1 MFSAIQPPYSTP
13 THSAPSSVTLR
24 RRNRNRTISEPPQP
38 KAEFNSSETHAS
50 PRFQYRLARDGTS
63 SLRSTAGKKFRSV
76 AFEEPAMWAQP
87 DLSRIHSKLSAPS
100 AEVMLGINRDFD
112 DFDDSEEESDNA
124 MIDDRKKTF
133 TPIGKEFV
141 PDTPALD
148 DVSTSSNE
156 DIKLDAMNIMLTQIF
171 EPFMTPENKAELEEL
186 ISDRSTTLV
195 EHNIG
200 TEELRRRLSNAD
212 AVDDMTGKFFGVL
225 SSLGF
230 IVGTQAGAG
239 LAPLF
244 KAYLPAAT
252 LPYMPGAVIGIVDR
266 FINSVLRDTHP
277 NHYNKGNPE
286 TLEKVMQDNLERHQ
300 RPLRAEMKH
309 QAGALA
315 SAYTIRNVIRSFV
328 APFAAHFGQAPLVD
342 TVIDG
347 LGGLPAG
354 AEAESLRNSG
364 DRRELLMHP
373 AYLLGQENWM
383 EQVEGLQHDP
393 LSRQRIDD
401 LIYRIVGKI
410 PDSPQMVFNAYKRLF
425 TLNSTVEISMLMASL
440 ALNEWAKETVAGAF
454 EDSSP
459 EASAFLKNT
468 VGTFCLGIV
477 YYTLGAGMTVAAT
490 LTKMM
495 DCRGDSAPS
504 ADASPAE
511 TTSRSSIR
519 RLQRAKTPEIKRY

>member
-1 MFSAIQPPYSTP
+1 MFSSIQPPYSTP
-13 THSAPSSVTLR
+13 TNSAPSSVTLR
-24 RRNRNRTISEPPQP
+24 RRNRTISEPPQP
-38 KAEFNSSETHAS
+38 KSEFNSSETHAA
-50 PRFQYRLARDGTS
+50 PRFQYRPALDGTS
-63 SLRSTAGKKFRSV
+63 SLRSTVGNKFRSV
-76 AFEEPAMWAQP
+76 AFEEPAIWIRH
-87 DLSRIHSKLSAPS
+87 DLRRINSRPLAPS
-100 AEVMLGINRDFD
+100 VEAMLGIEPKLD
-112 DFDDSEEESDNA
+112 DFDNFEEEPDDV

-133 TPIGKEFV
+133 TPVGKGFV
-141 PDTPALD
+141 PDAPALD
-148 DVSTSSNE
+148 DVSTSSSE
-156 DIKLDAMNIMLTQIF
+156 DIALDAMNIMLTQIF

-186 ISDRSTTLV
+186 ISDRSSTLV
-195 EHNIG
+195 EHKIG

-212 AVDDMTGKFFGVL
+212 AVDDMTGKIFGVL

-239 LAPLF
+239 LASLF
-244 KAYLPAAT
+244 KAYLPAAA

-277 NHYNKGNPE
+277 NHYNKGNPD
-286 TLEKVMQDNLERHQ
+286 TLVMQNILERHQ

-309 QAGALA
+309 QAGVLA
-315 SAYTIRNVIRSFV
+315 AAYTIRNVARSIV
-328 APFAAHFGQAPLVD
+328 APAATHFDQAALVD
-342 TVIDG
+342 TLIDG

-354 AEAESLRNSG
+354 AYAESLRNSG
-364 DRRELLMHP
+364 DRKELLMHP

-383 EQVEGLQHDP
+383 EQLEGLQHDP

-401 LIYRIVGKI
+401 LIYRIVGQI
-410 PDSPQMVFNAYKRLF
+410 PDSPQIIFNACKRLF

-440 ALNEWAKETVAGAF
+440 AINEWAKETVAGAF

-477 YYTLGAGMTVAAT
+477 YYSLGTGMTVAAT

-495 DCRGDSAPS
+495 DCRGDSTPS
-504 ADASPAE
+504 ADVTPAK
-511 TTSRSSIR
+511 TTSRTSIR
-519 RLQRAKTPEIKRY
+519 RLQRAKTSEIKRY